1 MDHIMELMK
10 TNKTFKNCLATGN
23 PTTKILNF
31 GMHAYADTFINNNQL
46 ALTEPIIPL
55 ECYLNESF
63 GTIQLGY
70 ITNDY
75 DRYSLYSY
83 SYTSSNSEFS
93 KNHWNNYYQE
103 IQKTFDVVGKTV
115 VEIGS
120 NDGYLAKQFLK
131 NKNTVIGVDASK
143 EMCEIAKKEGI
154 ITINRLFNIDTAKE
168 IKDSFSTV
176 DLIIANNVFN
186 HSNDPLNFA
195 QAVYNLLNENGLFIF
210 ELPYWKSTVESN
222 RFDQIYH
229 EHVTYF
235 TLKYAFNLLNL
246 VGLNIFDYKIV
257 DYHGGSLRV
266 YATKSTINKKV
277 NPKVQVGIELE
288 NKIGLFNI
296 ETYYTWQK
304 NLIEKRNIFLSKF
317 YSLKLNNPDI
327 PIVGIGAAAKAN
339 TFLTYYNLNNT
350 VINYITDSS
359 EYKQGKYTPLT
370 RIPIV
375 SDEIFKNYK
384 KVYGLILSW
393 NISDKLK
400 EVLLKI
406 NPNIEFIKN
415 ESL

>member
-1 MDHIMELMK
+1 MELTK
-10 TNKTFKNCLATGN
+10 TNKIFEKCLASGQ

-31 GMHAYADTFINNNQL
+31 GMHSYADTFINTNQL
-46 ALTEPIIPL
+46 ELTEPIIPL
-55 ECYLNESF
+55 ECHLNETF

-103 IQKTFDVVGKTV
+103 IQKSFNVVGKTV

-131 NKNTVIGVDASK
+131 NKNIVIGVDASK
-143 EMCEIAKKEGI
+143 EMCDIAKKEGI
-154 ITINRLFNIDTAKE
+154 ITVNRLFNIDTAEE
-168 IKDSFSTV
+168 IKNSFSAV

-195 QAVYNLLNENGLFIF
+195 QAVYNLLTENGLFIF

-229 EHVTYF
+229 EHITYF

-246 VGLNIFDYKIV
+246 VGFNIFDYKIV

-266 YATKSTINKKV
+266 YATKSNKNTKV
-277 NPKVQVGIELE
+277 NLKVQAGIELE
-288 NKIGLFNI
+288 NKMGLFNA
-296 ETYYTWQK
+296 ETYYKWQK
-304 NLIEKRNIFLSKF
+304 TLTEKRNVFLSNF
-317 YSLKLNNPDI
+317 YSLRLNNPDT

-350 VINYITDSS
+350 VIDYITDSS